1 MKNSFVI
8 YTDIKETL
16 DALSDADVAALFR
29 GMVDYQVTGE
39 APDFS
44 GVLKVAFIPIRQ
56 QMDRDAEKWEKIRE
70 TRVVS
75 GRLGGI
81 ASGES
86 RRRTAEANAS
96 ESKQTKQ
103 NEANEAVNVNV
114 NANVNVNDNVT
125 VREDAQTAD
134 AVIPSLFSYLN
145 SKTGGS
151 FRPSKEVTAR
161 IAELLAAGYTEADM
175 RTVIDRKAAEWGD
188 NDKMKQYLRPRTLFG
203 EKFPEYA
210 AAPEP
215 EATVKAKKRAARKE
229 RLREERDQKARTL
242 AEIMEELERIRG
254 KPGGIKGN
262 YEEYHEVDEKRIVL
276 AQEVDNLDRQISA

>member
-70 TRVVS
+70 TRAVS

-96 ESKQTKQ
+96 ETKQTKQ

-114 NANVNVNDNVT
+114 NV
-125 VREDAQTAD
+125 DAAHAGKEAD
-134 AVIPSLFSYLN
+134 AYDARTPTSNFSDDWEEPYL
-145 SKTGGS
+145 G
-151 FRPSKEVTAR
+151 
-161 IAELLAAGYTEADM
+161 IC
-175 RTVIDRKAAEWGD
+175 
-188 NDKMKQYLRPRTLFG
+188 
-203 EKFPEYA
+203 
-210 AAPEP
+210 
-215 EATVKAKKRAARKE
+215 
-229 RLREERDQKARTL
+229 ERDT
-242 AEIMEELERIRG
+242 ICIT
-254 KPGGIKGN
+254 
-262 YEEYHEVDEKRIVL
+262 
-276 AQEVDNLDRQISA
+276 